1 MLFRNRF
8 IKLYTEEKMK
18 HYFVLVCVA
27 FIASALF
34 ADANHSPSEK
44 DSSKLLLRNSN
55 WFSYSNY
62 QLLDGT
68 SLKHKELSSLLKTV
82 PENKPLFN
90 QRKGVV
96 IGNWAFAA
104 VAFTSFITA
113 HVYYHN
119 GDLPYAEIMHETA
132 LIVGMGALFGE
143 LIMYDWGKDLFQR
156 AVDNYNLSIQG
167 IPIPIKK

>member
-1 MLFRNRF
+1 MLFPNRY
-8 IKLYTEEKMK
+8 IKLYNEKKMK
-18 HYFVLVCVA
+18 HYFVLGCVA
-27 FIASALF
+27 FIVSGLF
-34 ADANHSPSEK
+34 AQADLSSSEK
-44 DSSKLLLRNSN
+44 DSSKLLLRNAT
-55 WFSYSNY
+55 WFSYANY

-68 SLKHKELSSLLKTV
+68 ALKHKELSALLKTV
-82 PENKPLFN
+82 PENKLLFN
-90 QRKGVV
+90 QRKHVV

-104 VAFTSFITA
+104 LAFSSFITA

-119 GDLPYAEIMHETA
+119 SDLPYAKTMHETA
-132 LIVGMGALFGE
+132 LIIGMGALFGE

>member
-1 MLFRNRF
+1 MNRF
-8 IKLYTEEKMK
+8 
-18 HYFVLVCVA
+18 FVLVCNA
-27 FIASALF
+27 FIVSGLF
-34 ADANHSPSEK
+34 AQTDHAPSEK

-55 WFSYSNY
+55 RFSYSNY

-68 SLKHKELSSLLKTV
+68 SLKPKELSFLLKTV

-90 QRKGVV
+90 QRRGVV

-104 VAFTSFITA
+104 LAFASFITA

-119 GDLPYAEIMHETA
+119 GDLPYAETMHESA
-132 LIVGMGALFGE
+132 LIIGMGALLGE
-143 LIMYDWGKDLFQR
+143 VIMYEWGKDLFQR
-156 AVDNYNLSIQG
+156 AVDNYNLSLQG